1 MGHDDVKRFGEVTG
15 EETIEN
21 TELEGEIRARVKD
34 NRITCPEMFAI
45 AEKLGLP
52 RKTVGDA
59 TNQLKIKI
67 HNCQLG
73 CF

>member
-1 MGHDDVKRFGEVTG
+1 MGHEDVKNFGEPTG

-21 TELEGEIRARVKD
+21 KELEAELRSRVKD
-34 NRITCPEMFAI
+34 NKVTCPEMFAI

-52 RKTVGDA
+52 RKQVGEA
-59 TNQLKIKI
+59 ANQLKIKV

>member
-1 MGHDDVKRFGEVTG
+1 MGHEDVKKFGEISG

-21 TELEGEIRARVKD
+21 KELEAEIRSRAKD
-34 NRITCPEMFAI
+34 NKITCPEMFAI

-52 RKTVGDA
+52 RAAVGQA
-59 TNQLKIKI
+59 ANSLKVKI

>member
-1 MGHDDVKRFGEVTG
+1 MGHDDVIKFGEATG
-15 EETIEN
+15 EENIEN
-21 TELEGEIRARVKD
+21 TELETQIRSRAKD
-34 NRITCPEMFAI
+34 GKITCPEMFAI

-52 RKTVGDA
+52 RKAVGDA
-59 TNQLKIKI
+59 ATQLKIKI

>member
-1 MGHDDVKRFGEVTG
+1 MSREDVKKFGAVAG
-15 EETIEN
+15 EETIDDK
-21 TELEGEIRARVKD
+21 ELEAQLRSRATD
-34 NRITCPEMFAI
+34 NRITCAELFAI

-52 RKTVGDA
+52 RKRVGDA
-59 TNQLKIKI
+59 ATQLKIKI

>member
-1 MGHDDVKRFGEVTG
+1 MGHEDVVNFGEATG

-21 TELEGEIRARVKD
+21 KELEAEMRSRAKD
-34 NRITCPEMFAI
+34 NKITCPEMFAI

-52 RKTVGDA
+52 RKQVGDA
-59 TNQLKIKI
+59 ATQLKIKI
-67 HNCQLG
+67 HKCQLG